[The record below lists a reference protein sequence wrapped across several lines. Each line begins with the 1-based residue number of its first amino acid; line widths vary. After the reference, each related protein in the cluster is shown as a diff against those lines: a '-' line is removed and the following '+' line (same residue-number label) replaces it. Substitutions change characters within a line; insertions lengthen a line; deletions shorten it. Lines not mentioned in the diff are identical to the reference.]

1 MYNPHRYRNQPVQ
14 PKYPIMTI
22 VGALLAIV
30 GLLAFAGNLAIPGFG
45 MNLRFDPF
53 SPLGVG
59 LIVIGAGIVGSKLR
73 PHGDG

>member
-1 MYNPHRYRNQPVQ
+1 MYNPHRYQRQPVR
-14 PKYPIMTI
+14 PKYPILRTI
-22 VGALLAIV
+22 GALLAIV
-30 GLLAFAGNLAIPGFG
+30 GLLAFVGDLAIPGFG
-45 MNLRFDPF
+45 MNWKFDPI